1 MPTAGKHSYRTLLR
15 QGERLLRRRSRPDPC
30 EDAGT
35 DAFLL
40 LEKATGLTRTNYP
53 LKKDEAYSP
62 AERAA
67 YLALLRRRAAGEPV
81 QYILGEW
88 DFMGL
93 EFAVGPGVLIPRP
106 ETELLAETAIE
117 YLRKRQKPRVLELC
131 GGSGCIAIAVAKALP
146 QAEITVLEL
155 SGEAMGYLQKNI
167 ARHGVNNVTAVQGDA
182 LCPPPSITGRY
193 DAILSNP
200 PYIASDEL
208 PALQKEVRREP
219 AMALDG
225 GADGLDF
232 YRGFNGIYPKM
243 LTDGGLLL
251 YEIGEEQGEAVA
263 ALLRAAGLERV
274 AILRDMYG
282 LPRDVLGYAP
292 EGEK

>member
-1 MPTAGKHSYRTLLR
+1 MPTAGKYSYRALLR
-15 QGERLLRRRSRPDPC
+15 QGERLLRRRARPDPC
-30 EDAGT
+30 EDAAT

-40 LEKATGLTRTNYP
+40 LEKVTGLTRTNYP
-53 LKKDEAYSP
+53 LKKDEAYAP

-67 YLALLRRRAAGEPV
+67 YLTLLRRRAAGEPV

-106 ETELLAETAIE
+106 ETELLAEMAIE
-117 YLRKRQKPRVLELC
+117 ALRKRQKPRVLELC

-167 ARHGVNNVTAVQGDA
+167 ARHGVKNVTAVQGDA

-200 PYIASDEL
+200 PYIASGEL
-208 PALQKEVRREP
+208 PALQKEVQQEP

-292 EGEK
+292 AGEK